1 MKWSNHMVSIDT
13 NVFPT
18 TITFADDSYWVKA
31 INSNLMKSIRKSWLG
46 TSVRFI
52 IPKSVIE
59 IKSNAFSNFSNTI
72 EELIIPDNVESIE
85 RKAFNT
91 CTGLK
96 KIVIPESISKI
107 FEETFNG
114 CTSLKEVVLS
124 EGLEEIER
132 LAFKDCTSLEKI
144 YIPESVERLSA
155 AMFLGCT
162 SLKEINIPKHLAEK
176 YDIDFIR
183 YDTNAEIVVRNQD
196 NSYNSN
202 LATSGSSSA
211 INSNPYNKT
220 NNSSF
225 KSYCGVVR
233 DNLIK
238 KKK

>member
-1 MKWSNHMVSIDT
+1 MRWSDDLVSINTDE
-13 NVFPT
+13 FPT
-18 TITFADDSYWVKA
+18 TITINNWVEVL
-31 INSNLMKSIRKSWLG
+31 NSSIRESFQKPWLG

-52 IPKSVIE
+52 IPKSVIK
-59 IKSNAFSNFSNTI
+59 IKSYAFSIFSNTI
-72 EELIIPDNVESIE
+72 EELIIPNNVKVIE
-85 RKAFNT
+85 KNAFDS
-91 CTGLK
+91 CTGLN
-96 KIVIPESISKI
+96 KIVLPKSISI
-107 FEETFNG
+107 ICEETFNG

-124 EGLEEIER
+124 DGLEKIER
-132 LAFKDCTSLEKI
+132 LAFKDCISLEKI
-144 YIPESVERLSA
+144 FIPESVKRLNA

-162 SLKEINIPKHLAEK
+162 GLKEISISKHLAEK
-176 YDIDFIR
+176 FDVDFIR
-183 YDTNAEIVVRNQD
+183 YDTKAEVVVRNHD

-211 INSNPYNKT
+211 VNSNPYNKP